1 MKKNTYSE
9 MTNDELITKKNFTK
23 QVLLGFII
31 IYFVIVAVLL
41 FLFLN
46 KNFGELSIALF
57 VPVFVIPATLMPLF
71 ISYRMLKAELKFRNL

>member
-1 MKKNTYSE
+1 MKKNNYSE

-23 QVLLGFII
+23 NVLLGFII

-71 ISYRMLKAELKFRNL
+71 INYRMLKAELKSRNL

>member
-1 MKKNTYSE
+1 MKKNTFSE
-9 MTNDELITKKNFTK
+9 LTNEELIAKKNFTK
-23 QVLLGFII
+23 NVLLGFII
-31 IYFVIVAVLL
+31 IYFVIVAILL

-71 ISYRMLKAELKFRNL
+71 INYRMLKAELKSRNL

>member
-23 QVLLGFII
+23 NVLLGFII

-71 ISYRMLKAELKFRNL
+71 INYRMFTAVL

>member
-1 MKKNTYSE
+1 MKKNNYSE

-31 IYFVIVAVLL
+31 IYFVIVAIIL

-71 ISYRMLKAELKFRNL
+71 INYRMLKAELKSRNL

>member
-9 MTNDELITKKNFTK
+9 MTNDELITKKNFTN

-57 VPVFVIPATLMPLF
+57 VPIFVIPATLMPLF
-71 ISYRMLKAELKFRNL
+71 INYRMLKAELKSPNL

>member
-1 MKKNTYSE
+1 MKKNTFSE
-9 MTNDELITKKNFTK
+9 LTNEELIAKKNFTK
-23 QVLLGFII
+23 NVLLGFII

-57 VPVFVIPATLMPLF
+57 VPVFVIPATLMPLS
-71 ISYRMLKAELKFRNL
+71 ISYRMLKAELKSRNL

>member
-23 QVLLGFII
+23 HVLLGFII

-71 ISYRMLKAELKFRNL
+71 INYRMLKAELKSRNL

>member
-1 MKKNTYSE
+1 MKKNTFSE
-9 MTNDELITKKNFTK
+9 LTNEELIAKKNFTK
-23 QVLLGFII
+23 NVLLGFII

-57 VPVFVIPATLMPLF
+57 VHVFVIPATLMPLF
-71 ISYRMLKAELKFRNL
+71 INYRMLKAELKSRNL

>member
-31 IYFVIVAVLL
+31 IYFVIVAILL

>member
-31 IYFVIVAVLL
+31 IYFVIVAILL

-71 ISYRMLKAELKFRNL
+71 INYRMLNAELKSRNL

>member
-1 MKKNTYSE
+1 MKKNTFSE
-9 MTNDELITKKNFTK
+9 LTNEELIAKKNFTK
-23 QVLLGFII
+23 NVLLGFII
-31 IYFVIVAVLL
+31 IYWVIVAILL

-71 ISYRMLKAELKFRNL
+71 INYRMLKAELKSRNL

>member
-1 MKKNTYSE
+1 MKKNTFSE
-9 MTNDELITKKNFTK
+9 LTNEELIAKKNFTK
-23 QVLLGFII
+23 NVLLGFII

-41 FLFLN
+41 FLFLD

-71 ISYRMLKAELKFRNL
+71 INYRMLKTELKSRNL

>member
-31 IYFVIVAVLL
+31 IYFVIVAILL

-71 ISYRMLKAELKFRNL
+71 INYRMLKAELKSRNL

>member
-31 IYFVIVAVLL
+31 IYFVIVAILL

-57 VPVFVIPATLMPLF
+57 VPIFVIPATLMPLF
-71 ISYRMLKAELKFRNL
+71 INYRMLKAELKSRNL

>member
-71 ISYRMLKAELKFRNL
+71 INYRMLKAELKSRNL

>member
-71 ISYRMLKAELKFRNL
+71 ISYRMLKAELKSRNL

>member
-23 QVLLGFII
+23 NVLLGFII
-31 IYFVIVAVLL
+31 IYFVIVAILL

-71 ISYRMLKAELKFRNL
+71 INYRMLKAELKSRNL

>member
-1 MKKNTYSE
+1 MKKNTFSE
-9 MTNDELITKKNFTK
+9 LTNEELIAKKNFTK

-71 ISYRMLKAELKFRNL
+71 INYRMLKAELKSRNL

>member
-23 QVLLGFII
+23 NVLLGFII

-71 ISYRMLKAELKFRNL
+71 INYRMLKAELKSRNL

>member
-23 QVLLGFII
+23 NVLLGFII

-57 VPVFVIPATLMPLF
+57 VAVFVIPATLMPLF
-71 ISYRMLKAELKFRNL
+71 INYRMLKAELKSRNL

>member
-1 MKKNTYSE
+1 MKKNTFSE
-9 MTNDELITKKNFTK
+9 LTNEELIAKKNFTK
-23 QVLLGFII
+23 NVLLGFII

-71 ISYRMLKAELKFRNL
+71 INYRMLKAELKSRNL

>member
-23 QVLLGFII
+23 NVLLGFII

-57 VPVFVIPATLMPLF
+57 VPVFVISATLMSFF
-71 ISYRMLKAELKFRNL
+71 ISYRMLKAELKSRNL